1 MDENTQKLIQVVS
14 KNVSEDKKDLALQF
28 LMDTIQEKQQQ
39 NYKNSIEMNKFILYE
54 VNEYIKSL
62 SRKPKIIS
70 FDDSIPK
77 YENIDSILERTIQER
92 QHIDFD
98 TFPSSNHNVD
108 KERKQENETVHES
121 LNVHVIREEDNKL
134 DDKQDKKQ
142 ETLSSIDTTI
152 SKEESSEMMSN
163 YNSRMMLYDDP
174 KTAFMREKQK
184 TEDIQFSLSSVVWID
199 TLETKEDNTLVI
211 LLEKEW
217 KKSIIL
223 QVALDKQYGTGDFIH
238 LNGSFFQKV
247 GYTQDYT
254 QYDIY
259 KGKYQCQEDNV
270 ELEIKSYPEKQLV
283 EWSEECNPLLIQIF
297 HQH

>member
-14 KNVSEDKKDLALQF
+14 NHVDDNKKDLALQF
-28 LMDTIQEKQQQ
+28 LMNTIKEKQQQ

-77 YENIDSILERTIQER
+77 YENVDSILERTIQER
-92 QHIDFD
+92 QHIDLD
-98 TFPSSNHNVD
+98 TFPFSIH
-108 KERKQENETVHES
+108 KNEEEKGES
-121 LNVHVIREEDNKL
+121 KIIQKINNEHKINNTLEAINEED
-134 DDKQDKKQ
+134 DKQ

-152 SKEESSEMMSN
+152 SKEESTKMMSN

-174 KTAFMREKQK
+174 NTAFMREKQK
-184 TEDIQFSLSSVVWID
+184 TDDIQYSLSSVVWID
-199 TLETKEDNTLVI
+199 TLETKEDNTFI
-211 LLEKEW
+211 ISLEKEW
-217 KKSIIL
+217 KNPFIL
-223 QVALDKQYGTGDFIH
+223 QIALDKKYGLGDFIH
-238 LNGSFFQKV
+238 VNGSFFQKV

-259 KGKYQCQEDNV
+259 KGKYQCLEDNV
-270 ELEIKSYPEKQLV
+270 ELEIRSYPEKQLL
-283 EWSEECNPLLIQIF
+283 EWSEERNPLLIQIF
-297 HQH
+297 HRH

>member
-98 TFPSSNHNVD
+98 TFPSTNHNED
-108 KERKQENETVHES
+108 KERKQEGETVHES
-121 LNVHVIREEDNKL
+121 ANSHVIREEDNKQ
-134 DDKQDKKQ
+134 DDKQ

-152 SKEESSEMMSN
+152 SKEESSEMISD
-163 YNSRMMLYDDP
+163 YNSRMMLYEDP
-174 KTAFMREKQK
+174 KTAFMIEKQK
-184 TEDIQFSLSSVVWID
+184 TEDIQLSLSSVVWID
-199 TLETKEDNTLVI
+199 TLETKEDNTI
-211 LLEKEW
+211 IISLEREW
-217 KKSIIL
+217 KKPTIL